1 MIINKYRANSLKAA
15 IDKARSELGLNARVI
30 HVRQLDKYSAP
41 GTKSSNP
48 NAEKIEIIMAS
59 DEENSESSEHP
70 ETNDED
76 ATREAQRPVLS
87 DQDEGITHRKRIQG
101 QNTGQNRA
109 EKRAASTY
117 EEVFLRNLDEQLPE
131 EGVAKNPS
139 KVEPPYARSAKNT
152 PPAQVES
159 QWDKPSQDLNTTGH
173 PQQHP
178 VAETRQRP
186 VGNAANKDKILHTL
200 QKCCSKN
207 QVNADITYELLS
219 LLDDE
224 RNRMGTDSRLTG
236 RGAENM
242 TARDYM
248 SHFIT
253 KQINISG
260 SLDMARRTSILIG
273 PTGVGKTTTLA
284 KLAAQCRF
292 QQKKTVGLITI
303 DAYRIAAIDQLK
315 TYSQIM
321 SIPLKVALTPE
332 ELERCISDYDN
343 MDLILVDTPGRS
355 QFDTKAL
362 GTLQDFLEA
371 AQPADT
377 HLLIAVSTR
386 ESDTYAVVENFAP
399 QYVRQLIFT
408 KLDETASFGP
418 ILNIGQKI
426 GKPISFLTTGQ
437 NVPDDIEAAQ
447 IERMADLFLSSNN
460 SKLYSGG

>member
-15 IDKARSELGLNARVI
+15 IDKARSELGLDARII

-41 GTKSSNP
+41 GAKSSNP
-48 NAEKIEIIMAS
+48 NAEKIEIIVAS
-59 DEENSESSEHP
+59 DEEGSGPAEHP
-70 ETNDED
+70 ESNQED
-76 ATREAQRPVLS
+76 ATKKTQRPIPH
-87 DQDEGITHRKRIQG
+87 DQNKDDTHQNLVQG
-101 QNTGQNRA
+101 RGAKQNRMT
-109 EKRAASTY
+109 EKAASTY
-117 EEVFLRNLDEQLPE
+117 EEAFMQNLEEQIPE
-131 EGVAKNPS
+131 EGPAKVSS
-139 KVEPPYARSAKNT
+139 KIEPPYARFAKNIA
-152 PPAQVES
+152 PAELES
-159 QWDKPSQDLNTTGH
+159 QLDKPSQDLNAAGNS
-173 PQQHP
+173 QQHS
-178 VAETRQRP
+178 VTEARQRP
-186 VGNAANKDKILHTL
+186 AGNTTNKDRALHIL

-207 QVNADITYELLS
+207 QVDADITYELLS

-224 RNRMGTDSRLTG
+224 RNRMGTDSKLTG
-236 RGAENM
+236 KGAQNM

-248 SHFIT
+248 AHFIT

-260 SLDMARRTSILIG
+260 SLDTARRISVLIG

-332 ELERCISDYDN
+332 ELEQCISDYDD

-355 QFDTKAL
+355 QFDADAL
-362 GTLQDFLEA
+362 SALQDFLEA

-377 HLLIAVSTR
+377 HLLIAVATR
-386 ESDTYAVVENFAP
+386 ESDAYSVVDNFAP

-408 KLDETASFGP
+408 KLDETSSFGT
-418 ILNIGQKI
+418 ILNIGKKI

-447 IERMADLFLSSNN
+447 VERMADLFLNSSN
-460 SKLYSGG
+460 STSYSGG